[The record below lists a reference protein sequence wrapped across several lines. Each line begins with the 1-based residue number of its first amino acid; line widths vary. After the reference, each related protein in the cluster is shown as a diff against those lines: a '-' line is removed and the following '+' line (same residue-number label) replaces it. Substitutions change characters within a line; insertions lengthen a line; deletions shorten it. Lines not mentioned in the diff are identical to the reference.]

1 MKKIALIIGSMI
13 AGGIISAA
21 GFTWFAKA
29 EPPAEK
35 TSTAE
40 RKILFWYDPMYPNT
54 RFDKPGKSPFMD
66 MDLVP
71 KYADEESSASGVRI
85 DPTQTQNLRVKTAT
99 VTRGPLTFAQSFPAN
114 VSYNEYQYAIV
125 QARAAGFIDK
135 VYPLTVGD
143 KVQKGAPLLD
153 LTIPDWVEAQSEYL
167 LLRET
172 GGTATQTEGILER
185 LRLAGMPEAD
195 IRRLIATQK
204 IQTRFTLKAPI
215 DGVITAFD
223 LRAGMNIAKDNVV
236 AKIQGMDPV
245 WVTAAI
251 PESIAWLVKDASQ
264 FTLTVPARPDKTL
277 TIRKWTLLPGVDAAT
292 RTLQLRLEVDNA
304 DEALKP
310 GMNAWLQLNTASEPM
325 LLIPS
330 QALIDTGSEQRV
342 ITVDADGRFV
352 PKRVAV
358 FQASQGVTALRSLQD
373 WFLKYELKTIPDVA
387 EVASVG
393 GVVKEYQVVID
404 PQRLA
409 QYGISL
415 AEVKS
420 ALDASNQEAGG
431 SSIELAEAEY
441 MVRASGYLQTLDDFN
456 HIVLKASENGVP
468 VYLRDVA
475 KIQVGPEMR
484 RGIAELNGEVVGGV
498 VILRSGKNAR
508 EVIAAVKDK
517 LETLKSSLPEGVE
530 IVTTYDR
537 SQLIDRAIDNLSGKL
552 LEEFIVVAVVCAL
565 FLWHVRSAL
574 VAIISLPLGL
584 CIAFIVMHFQ
594 GLNANIMSLGG
605 IAIAVGA
612 MVDAAI
618 VMIENAHKRLEEWQH
633 QHPDA
638 TLDNKTRWQVITNAS
653 VEVGPALFISLLI
666 ITLSFIPIFT
676 LEGQEGRLFGP
687 LAFTKTYA
695 MAGAALLAIVVI
707 PILMGYWIRGKIPPE
722 SSNPLNR
729 FLIRVYHPLLLKV
742 LHWPKTTLLV
752 AALSVLTVLWPLNKV
767 GGEFLPQINEGDLL
781 YMPSTLPGI
790 SAAEAASMLQ
800 KTDKLIMSVPEVARV
815 FGKTGKAETA
825 TDSAP
830 LEMVET
836 TIQLKPQEQWRP
848 GMTMDKIIEELDN
861 TVRLPGLANLW
872 VPPIRNR
879 IDMLSTGIKSP
890 IGIKVSGTVLADI
903 DAMAEQIE
911 EVARTVPGVAS
922 ALAERLEGGR
932 YINVEI
938 NREKAAR
945 YGMTVADVQ
954 LFVTSA
960 VGGAMVGETVEGIA
974 RYPINLRYPQSW
986 RDSPQALRQL
996 PILTPMKQQITL
1008 ADVADVKV
1016 STGPSMLKT
1025 ENARPTS
1032 WIYIDARDRD
1042 MVSVVHDLQKAIAEK
1057 VQLKPGTS
1065 VAFSGQFELLE
1076 RANHKLK
1083 LMVPMTLMIIFV
1095 LLYLAFRRVGE
1106 ALLIISSVP
1115 FALVGG
1121 IWLLWWM
1128 GFHLSVATGTGF
1140 IALAGVAAEFGVVML
1155 MYLRHAIEAEPSLNN
1170 PQTFSEQKLDEALHH
1185 GAVLRVRPKA
1195 MTVAVIIA
1203 GLLPILWGTGA
1214 GSEVMSRIA
1223 APMIGGMITAPLL
1236 SLFIIPAAYKLMWL
1250 HRHRVRK

>member
-1 MKKIALIIGSMI
+1 MIEWIIRRSVANRFLIVIGALFLGVW
-13 AGGIISAA
+13 G
-21 GFTWFAKA
+21 TW
-29 EPPAEK
+29 
-35 TSTAE
+35 T
-40 RKILFWYDPMYPNT
+40 IVNT
-54 RFDKPGKSPFMD
+54 PVDALP
-66 MDLVP
+66 DLSDVQ
-71 KYADEESSASGVRI
+71 VI
-85 DPTQTQNLRVKTAT
+85 VKTRYPGQAPQIVENQ
-99 VTRGPLTFAQSFPAN
+99 VT
-114 VSYNEYQYAIV
+114 
-125 QARAAGFIDK
+125 
-135 VYPLTVGD
+135 YPLTTTMLSVPGAKTVRGFSQFGD
-143 KVQKGAPLLD
+143 SYVYVIFEDGTDPYWARSRVL
-153 LTIPDWVEAQSEYL
+153 EYL
-167 LLRET
+167 NQVQGKLPT
-172 GGTATQTEGILER
+172 GVSAEMGPDATGVGWIFEYALVDRSGKHD
-185 LRLAGMPEAD
+185 LAE
-195 IRRLIATQK
+195 
-204 IQTRFTLKAPI
+204 
-215 DGVITAFD
+215 
-223 LRAGMNIAKDNVV
+223 
-236 AKIQGMDPV
+236 
-245 WVTAAI
+245 
-251 PESIAWLVKDASQ
+251 
-264 FTLTVPARPDKTL
+264 
-277 TIRKWTLLPGVDAAT
+277 
-292 RTLQLRLEVDNA
+292 
-304 DEALKP
+304 
-310 GMNAWLQLNTASEPM
+310 
-325 LLIPS
+325 
-330 QALIDTGSEQRV
+330 
-342 ITVDADGRFV
+342 
-352 PKRVAV
+352 
-358 FQASQGVTALRSLQD
+358 LRSLQD
-373 WFLKYELKTIPDVA
+373 WFLKYELKTIPDVS

-404 PQRLA
+404 PMKLA

-415 AEVKS
+415 AEVKA
-420 ALDASNQEAGG
+420 ALGTSNQEAGG
-431 SSIELAEAEY
+431 SSVELAEAEY
-441 MVRASGYLQTLDDFN
+441 MVRASGYLQSLEDFN
-456 HIVLKASENGVP
+456 HIVLKTNENGVP

-475 KIQVGPEMR
+475 RVQIGPEMR
-484 RGIAELNGEVVGGV
+484 RGIAELNGDGEVAGGV

-508 EVIAAVKDK
+508 EVISAVKNK
-517 LETLKSSLPEGVE
+517 LDTLKRSLPEGVE

-537 SQLIDRAIDNLSGKL
+537 SGLIDRAIDNLSDKL
-552 LEEFIVVAVVCAL
+552 LEEFIVVALVCAL
-565 FLWHVRSAL
+565 FLWHLRSAL

-618 VMIENAHKRLEEWQH
+618 VMIENAHKRLEEWAH
-633 QHPDA
+633 QHPGKNI
-638 TLDNKTRWQVITNAS
+638 DNETRWQVITQAS

-687 LAFTKTYA
+687 LAFTKTWA

-707 PILMGYWIRGKIPPE
+707 PVLMGLWIRGNIPAE
-722 SSNPLNR
+722 SRNPLNR
-729 FLIRVYHPLLLKV
+729 LLIRLYHPLLLNV
-742 LHWPKTTLLV
+742 LRWPKTTLLL
-752 AALSVLTVLWPLNKV
+752 ALLSVLTVAWPLGKV

-836 TIQLKPQEQWRP
+836 TIQLKPQDQWRP
-848 GMTMDKIIEELDN
+848 GMTMEKIIEQLDQ

-890 IGIKVSGTVLADI
+890 IGIKVSGNVLADI

-911 EVARTVPGVAS
+911 NVARTVPGVTS

-932 YINVEI
+932 YLHIDI
-938 NREKAAR
+938 DREKAAR
-945 YGMTVADVQ
+945 YGMTVGDVQ
-954 LFVTSA
+954 LFVSSA
-960 VGGAMVGETVEGIA
+960 IGGAMVGETVEGIA
-974 RYPINLRYPQSW
+974 RYPINLRYPQNY

-996 PILTPMKQQITL
+996 PILTPLKQQITL
-1008 ADVADVKV
+1008 ADVAEVNIT
-1016 STGPSMLKT
+1016 SGPSMLKT

-1042 MVSVVHDLQKAIAEK
+1042 MVSLVNDLKQAIAK
-1057 VQLKPGTS
+1057 NVQIKPGTS

-1083 LMVPMTLMIIFV
+1083 MMVPMTLMIIFV

-1106 ALLIISSVP
+1106 ALLIITSVP

-1121 IWLLWWM
+1121 IWFLYGM

-1155 MYLRHAIEAEPSLNN
+1155 MYLRHAIEAEPALNN
-1170 PQTFSEQKLDEALHH
+1170 PQTFTAEKLDDALYR

-1203 GLLPILWGTGA
+1203 GLLPVLWGTGT

-1250 HRHRVRK
+1250 RRHHAAGRR